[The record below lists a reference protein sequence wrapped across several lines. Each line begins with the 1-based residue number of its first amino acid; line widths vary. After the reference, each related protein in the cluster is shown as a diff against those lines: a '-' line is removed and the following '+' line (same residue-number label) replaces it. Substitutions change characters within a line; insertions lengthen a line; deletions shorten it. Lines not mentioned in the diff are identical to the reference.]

1 MAAFDNNNFKKCTD
15 GHLFIRSVESKEKTP
30 ALNKCP
36 GVGPGRRIKTGQS
49 GGQYQ
54 EVSFT
59 LTVLKNNHMKRFQ
72 HREILE
78 KCKLKHS
85 EVSPTLVRMAFAKK
99 STNNKCWRGCGE
111 KGTLL
116 H

>member
-1 MAAFDNNNFKKCTD
+1 M
-15 GHLFIRSVESKEKTP
+15 ESKEKTP

-85 EVSPTLVRMAFAKK
+85 EVSPTLVRMAFVK
-99 STNNKCWRGCGE
+99 SLQTINAGE
-111 KGTLL
+111 DVEKREPSYTDAVKVNC
-116 H
+116 